1 MLLSLCPHEP
11 VCAGRRVFLYTTM
24 VDTNTIKKLFE
35 AGAHFGYTRTR
46 RNPTTAPFIF
56 GQKNR
61 NDIFDLELTHKK
73 LEEAKKAL
81 AEVVGKGKSVLFVA
95 GKNEARIIMRRA
107 AEKAD
112 QPHVT
117 GRWIGGTLTNFKEIS
132 KRVKRLETLQG
143 DKEKGNLDKYTK
155 KERLLI
161 DREIE
166 ELDDTFGGIVSM
178 KELPGAMFVVDPRHE
193 DIAVREAFALNIPV
207 IALANSDCDLSMIAH
222 PIPANDATA
231 KSITYFVNEVVAAL
245 DAGKSAQK

>member
-1 MLLSLCPHEP
+1 MT
-11 VCAGRRVFLYTTM
+11 AKQ
-24 VDTNTIKKLFE
+24 TIQKLFE
-35 AGAHFGYTRTR
+35 VGAHFGYTRTR
-46 RNPTTAPFIF
+46 RNPSVQQFIF

-61 NDIFDLELTHKK
+61 NDIFDLERTSEK
-73 LEEAKKAL
+73 LEEAKKA
-81 AEVVGKGKSVLFVA
+81 AHDIAASGKDILFVA

-112 QPHVT
+112 QPFVC

-132 KRVKRLETLQG
+132 KRIKRLETLQN

-166 ELDDTFGGIVSM
+166 DLEATFGGIVSM

-193 DIAVREAFALNIPV
+193 DIAVREAHARNIPV
-207 IALANSDCDLSMIAH
+207 IALANSDCDLSMIAY

-231 KSITYFVNEVVAAL
+231 KSISFFTSEIVAAIEE
-245 DAGKSAQK
+245 GKSASKK

>member
-1 MLLSLCPHEP
+1 MAE
-11 VCAGRRVFLYTTM
+11 TT
-24 VDTNTIKKLFE
+24 IQKLFE

-46 RNPTTAPFIF
+46 RNPTVQPFIF

-61 NDIFDLELTHKK
+61 NDIFDLEITAVK
-73 LEEAKKAL
+73 LEEAKKAV
-81 AEVVGKGKSVLFVA
+81 ADIAAKGKAILFVA

-112 QPHVT
+112 EPFVC

-132 KRVKRLETLQG
+132 KRVKRLENLRS
-143 DKEKGNLDKYTK
+143 DKESGNLDKYTK
-155 KERLLI
+155 KERLLM

-166 ELDDTFGGIVSM
+166 DLDNTFGGIVAM

-193 DIAVREAFALNIPV
+193 DIAVKEAYATGVPV
-207 IALANSDCDLSMIAH
+207 FALANSDCNLSMVAH

-231 KSITYFVNEVVAAL
+231 KSITFFVNEIVSAIETGKKAVV
-245 DAGKSAQK
+245 KKEN